1 MVGVRKCPQALVS
14 LGSGGRDDSRDFL
27 GRSQPDISARAALLQ
42 SPLQSLAVAQLMV
55 AGTAALAQPLAGTKL
70 LFLQSLGAQTEEAD
84 LLIGEHYFC

>member
-1 MVGVRKCPQALVS
+1 MS
-14 LGSGGRDDSRDFL
+14 LGSGGRDNSRDFL

-55 AGTAALAQPLAGTKL
+55 AGTAALAQPVAGTKL
-70 LFLQSLGAQTEEAD
+70 LFLQSLGARAEEAD